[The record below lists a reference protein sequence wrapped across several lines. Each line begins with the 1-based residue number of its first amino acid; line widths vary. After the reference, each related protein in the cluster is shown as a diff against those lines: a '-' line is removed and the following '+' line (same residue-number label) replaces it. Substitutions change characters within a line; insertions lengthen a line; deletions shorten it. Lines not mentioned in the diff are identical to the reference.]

1 MIAIADEVFT
11 DCTNLTKIVFLGKS
25 LDDVKDDGNYPFG
38 LTPEQEALI
47 ETFNDRIAD
56 GSGNVI
62 KADRTT
68 IRAGESQWDVLATSG
83 DIDSMLSAKQDALD
97 VAQLSAIDL
106 EADAIYTLFYV
117 DGESQPY
124 KILASDNMAKT
135 DFESVGVYDSATG
148 TWLKNITSM
157 RAGTNVT

>member
-83 DIDSMLSAKQDALD
+83 DIDAAISSKADVSAFADLSNDY
-97 VAQLSAIDL
+97 VARL
-106 EADAIYTLFYV
+106 E
-117 DGESQPY
+117 
-124 KILASDNMAKT
+124 DNTGAKT
-135 DFESVGVYDSATG
+135 AVTFG
-148 TWLKNITSM
+148 TRKN
-157 RAGTNVT
+157 GTTA